1 MVEQGDVLRLSMANL
16 TYDEIKP
23 FLPAIHQAIVEPA
36 PSGIMFA
43 SGIRLSGVEL
53 LAKHRI
59 REGMPLCIQIMEI
72 DKWGKKRSDCQK
84 MFEDVGIVRSQQPES
99 VLPELR
105 QLEKDLRSHNEARML
120 SPVTPTS
127 HSTDKK
133 DRQRQRIPLN
143 YEVSRMCDWERGQSI
158 KLETLKCCNLDTM
171 RRAGTSW
178 SSVSGVFCVKCVWRS
193 NLVRT

>member
-1 MVEQGDVLRLSMANL
+1 MVGLIGRSLDGVDRELLLLRAVRVGLQNEDGRARGSLETVYSNL

-72 DKWGKKRSDCQK
+72 DKWGKKNR
-84 MFEDVGIVRSQQPES
+84 IVKCLKTLES
-99 VLPELR
+99 YGPAAKDVLPELR
-105 QLEKDLRSHNEARML
+105 QLEKESAISQRGSDAVSRD
-120 SPVTPTS
+120 TTS
-127 HSTDKK
+127 HSVDQERSTW
-133 DRQRQRIPLN
+133 RRIPLS
-143 YEVSRMCDWERGQSI
+143 YEVSRMREWYRVQ
-158 KLETLKCCNLDTM
+158 
-171 RRAGTSW
+171 
-178 SSVSGVFCVKCVWRS
+178 
-193 NLVRT
+193 

>member
-1 MVEQGDVLRLSMANL
+1 MEQRFLCFCLFNRRGGLIGRSLDGVDRKLLLRAVRVGLQNEDGRARGSLETVYANL

-72 DKWGKKRSDCQK
+72 DKWGKKNR
-84 MFEDVGIVRSQQPES
+84 IVKCLKTLES
-99 VLPELR
+99 YGPAARAVLPELR
-105 QLEKDLRSHNEARML
+105 QLEKDLRSHSEARML
-120 SPVTPTS
+120 SPVTQQVTALIKKIDTAEDTAELRS
-127 HSTDKK
+127 ITD
-133 DRQRQRIPLN
+133 
-143 YEVSRMCDWERGQSI
+143 V
-158 KLETLKCCNLDTM
+158 
-171 RRAGTSW
+171 
-178 SSVSGVFCVKCVWRS
+178 
-193 NLVRT
+193 